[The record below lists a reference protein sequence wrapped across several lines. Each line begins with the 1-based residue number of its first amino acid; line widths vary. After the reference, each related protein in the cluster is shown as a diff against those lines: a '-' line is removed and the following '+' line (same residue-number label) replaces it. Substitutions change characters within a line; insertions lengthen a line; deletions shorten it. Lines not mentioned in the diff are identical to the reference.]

1 MFGSSANFEDSSDDK
16 AHLTLVFSP
25 DPLLAAEWQKW
36 FDVKWLKAV
45 RLNEER
51 TRIPALVLPEG
62 TVEAAQKWQEFEQL
76 CLDKAQ
82 GQEVVEVAVDPA
94 TGEIVATN
102 ADGTPV
108 PTVSADNKLPQV
120 SPVYRKLS
128 QLLDMA
134 IW

>member
-1 MFGSSANFEDSSDDK
+1 M
-16 AHLTLVFSP
+16 
-25 DPLLAAEWQKW
+25 
-36 FDVKWLKAV
+36 
-45 RLNEER
+45 
-51 TRIPALVLPEG
+51 
-62 TVEAAQKWQEFEQL
+62 EAAQKWQEFEQL

-128 QLLDMA
+128 QLLDMGHLVSVDKTTRLA
-134 IW
+134 LSRFQLNQNGLAWKRLSRLAR